1 MVVHELGKEY
11 TRVISDNKDMA
22 LKFDNFLLRDMTI
35 IGTDVDVSMI
45 EEISIADV
53 NEKIEVKKEKKKKEE

>member
-53 NEKIEVKKEKKKKEE
+53 DEKIEVKKEKKKEE